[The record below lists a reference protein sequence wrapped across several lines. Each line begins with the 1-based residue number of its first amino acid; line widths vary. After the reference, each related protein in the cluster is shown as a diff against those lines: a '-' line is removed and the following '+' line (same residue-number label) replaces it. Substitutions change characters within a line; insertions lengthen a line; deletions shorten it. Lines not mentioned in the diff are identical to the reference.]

1 MDDLT
6 LAEFGLG
13 GNPTLVE
20 AGLGTEEMSVLVKA
34 DKEFSRDLAGICNEE
49 RLGRL
54 DC

>member
-13 GNPTLVE
+13 GSPALVE
-20 AGLGTEEMSVLVKA
+20 AGLGTEELSVLVKA
-34 DKEFSRDLAGICNEE
+34 EREFSRDLAGICKEE